1 MGAAFALAMGEHAH
15 PGGRETP
22 ALRCYAQRYPD
33 LLSGFCSGSV
43 LKCDWGR
50 LNEHWQS
57 NGQAEGRTFGCA
69 AAHDDGPKASTGQ
82 LRLRIRQWEAGAL
95 VDVTFAAPVETE
107 PLSDAAFL
115 VGAAAGRRHAT
126 ASWRYRTRCTASSSP
141 CAPPT
146 QLALLRIDCRP
157 PTDDAAEAAAAAAEG
172 EGARGARRGRCGR
185 PLQQSRCSG

>member
-15 PGGRETP
+15 LEGGVETP

-95 VDVTFAAPVETE
+95 VDVTFAAPVER
-107 PLSDAAFL
+107 PLSDAAFPSVCADGKL
-115 VGAAAGRRHAT
+115 HVG
-126 ASWRYRTRCTASSSP
+126 SVPRTRPPSSSP

-146 QLALLRIDCRP
+146 RNSLLRR
-157 PTDDAAEAAAAAAEG
+157 AAQRRRGGG
-172 EGARGARRGRCGR
+172 EARR
-185 PLQQSRCSG
+185 PSR